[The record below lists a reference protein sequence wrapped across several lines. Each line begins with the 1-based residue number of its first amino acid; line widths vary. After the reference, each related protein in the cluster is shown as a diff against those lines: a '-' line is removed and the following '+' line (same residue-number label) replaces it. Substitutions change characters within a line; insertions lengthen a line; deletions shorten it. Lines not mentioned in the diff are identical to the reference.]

1 MSFKYFFQ
9 QNKIKFN
16 NNFNF
21 IPNNN
26 KFLNKSQLKII
37 KIIKIL
43 EIMKIINKVILIQ
56 NA

>member
-37 KIIKIL
+37 KIIIKKLYL
-43 EIMKIINKVILIQ
+43 EKELI
-56 NA
+56 